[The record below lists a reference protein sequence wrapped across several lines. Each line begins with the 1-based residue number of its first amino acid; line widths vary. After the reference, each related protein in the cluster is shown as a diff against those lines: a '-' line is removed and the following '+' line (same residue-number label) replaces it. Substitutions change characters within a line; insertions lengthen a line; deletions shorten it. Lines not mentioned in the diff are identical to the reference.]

1 MAAYVSSID
10 ALRELLTPPSVFRHC
25 LITSIPQNMRYMTNG
40 IRYCAVEVTCNG
52 NVQYGIQ
59 AYGEEA
65 IELHKEAL
73 RLSEK
78 KHIEGKERLPLLL

>member
-10 ALRELLTPPSVFRHC
+10 ALRELLTPPSVFGNCR
-25 LITSIPQNMRYMTNG
+25 ITSIPQNMRYMTNG
-40 IRYCAVEVTCNG
+40 IEYCALEVTCDG

-73 RLSEK
+73 GLSK
-78 KHIEGKERLPLLL
+78 KSK

>member
-1 MAAYVSSID
+1 
-10 ALRELLTPPSVFRHC
+10 
-25 LITSIPQNMRYMTNG
+25 MTNG

>member
-1 MAAYVSSID
+1 MAAYVSSVD
-10 ALRELLTPPSVFRHC
+10 ALRELLVPGLSPRVYESCR
-25 LITSIPQNMRYMTNG
+25 ITHIPQNIRHMENG
-40 IRYCAVEVTCNG
+40 IEYCAVEVTCDC

-73 RLSEK
+73 RLLEK
-78 KHIEGKERLPLLL
+78 QISATAIEQ